1 MKHIKTP
8 VRYCDED
15 WMIFDADDQWL
26 ASFDAGEVG
35 PEVVRALNT
44 HDDAIDACQA
54 SYNLLAGWHPQYPDD
69 MRKKA
74 QVIKMLSNVLA
85 SAPKREE

>member
-1 MKHIKTP
+1 MKPITDCEYSQEDGCCGYPDAPTP
-8 VRYCDED
+8 ECHTGACPRLDPF
-15 WMIFDADDQWL
+15 I
-26 ASFDAGEVG
+26 
-35 PEVVRALNT
+35 
-44 HDDAIDACQA
+44 DDATDACQA
-54 SYNLLAGWHPQYPDD
+54 AYDLLVGWHPQYPDD